1 MRHSIFLGLILFIFT
16 ITACSQEGNSNTFF
30 VDFEKVEHL
39 TTESP
44 VVCSGVSV
52 GKIKSIK
59 LRNNN
64 HVIVEIEVDKSVQV
78 REGYRFAMVWFDSFG
93 KRAIELIPS
102 DEGRQLNSSDS
113 VKGVVI
119 DKKPIQ
125 QLDSLEYQIARDS
138 IFKVK
143 KQ

>member
-1 MRHSIFLGLILFIFT
+1 MKHLIFVGLVLFT
-16 ITACSQEGNSNTFF
+16 VTGCSQKKNTNTFF
-30 VDFEKVEHL
+30 VDFEKAEHL
-39 TTESP
+39 TPASP
-44 VVCSGVSV
+44 VVCNGINV
-52 GKIKSIK
+52 GSISSLK
-59 LRNNN
+59 LNCNS
-64 HVIVEIEVDKSVQV
+64 HIIAEIEIYKSVHV
-78 REGYRFAMVWFDSFG
+78 REGYQFAIVWFDSFG

-102 DEGRQLNSSDS
+102 DVGKYLVSLDS
-113 VKGVVI
+113 VKGITI